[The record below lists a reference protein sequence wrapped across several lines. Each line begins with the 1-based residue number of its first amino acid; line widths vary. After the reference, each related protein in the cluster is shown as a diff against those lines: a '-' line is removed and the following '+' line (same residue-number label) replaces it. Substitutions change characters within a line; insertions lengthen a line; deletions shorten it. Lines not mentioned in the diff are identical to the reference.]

1 MMTLFHIPQ
10 VRLSQWIT
18 LSLVLLGVP
27 LKSLTY
33 GDESTRIEFSKPIID
48 IGMVVSDAERSAKF
62 WTEVIGLKEVKGF
75 PVTAELGKKIG
86 LINGHAVQ
94 VRVFVEE
101 EVNLATRIKVLSFP
115 EAKSRQADQ
124 STIHATLGIR
134 YLTLYVK
141 DMNQSLERLKKA
153 GVKPIGETPLDLG
166 GGTLITVVK
175 DPDGN
180 FVELIG
186 PARKQ

>member
-1 MMTLFHIPQ
+1 MA
-10 VRLSQWIT
+10 LSALAMASPVEWNLDGAEDT
-18 LSLVLLGVP
+18 AN
-27 LKSLTY
+27 
-33 GDESTRIEFSKPIID
+33 EFSKPVID
-48 IGMVVSDAERSAKF
+48 IGMVVRDAERSARF
-62 WTEVIGLKEVKGF
+62 WTEAIGLKEVKGF
-75 PVTAELGKKIG
+75 SVTAELGKKIG
-86 LINGHAVQ
+86 LIDGHAVN

-115 EAKSRQADQ
+115 EANSKQADQ
-124 STIHATLGIR
+124 TSIHATLGIR

-141 DMNQSLERLKKA
+141 DMNKSLERLRKA

-180 FVELIG
+180 FIELIG
-186 PARKQ
+186 PAKKE